1 MLGRHLTQNVYEVI
15 YNIIKYMDG
24 NTKRLRILERTFGL
38 EMEYADVDKHNAIL
52 PDGFEWNKVE
62 TIHNTDG
69 TVGTWSG
76 RYGGEINT
84 LPMHFN
90 HDVKVRLKDLLDS
103 LRSNGA
109 ISCRDLALQVHI
121 YVGDLDVESIKNI
134 FFLCYYT
141 SGILKE
147 VCHEPPYSDEQRY
160 RPSPTLQYYQRI
172 KEVKD
177 FQGLRQ
183 VLENSSSK
191 GFVRHFVNIS
201 SYFVRGTVEFRLFN
215 STTDYS
221 KLLNCILFAYRF
233 IDYALSYQENDFRN
247 IKTVDDFQREIKVP
261 LDLPAL
267 PPALLYFSSIKD
279 QDRGNM
285 CHKALD
291 ISKPLLSVL
300 SDNVGEEISCV
311 NPLLYSVEVR
321 LGKNKCV
328 TIYNNDEF
336 HHIIY
341 QVVKCGL
348 RIEYTAKAAFLQD
361 FNSDSPANQVACL
374 LIMHKLKKLFS
385 DNEYSIMNLE
395 AYKSE
400 MDVTFPKALRAAE
413 NICSLLET
421 STYKLGTLNNAL
433 DDGGEVFFQFDDYRK
448 HRTTVSVLRKN
459 SDYTGSFQ
467 RLRTQYN
474 GIPASIGNA
483 SSLCM
488 VSTNPYLPLSKI
500 AQVGDKY
507 FYKTDSGK
515 AMISS
520 KTEKADIMSF
530 PEPPDELQISDL
542 SLLKIC
548 PVKSSILKQVQNVYI
563 KKVEKISGC
572 RFAYLVFY
580 DKYLIGGFGF
590 DYPKM
595 QEYDI
600 WLLSDF
606 CTNNTIPRLS
616 KLILLIVKSK
626 IVQQSI
632 SRKMHMATSTC
643 YTKVYTHAPVSM
655 KYRGV
660 FDKIS
665 REDNHLLYA
674 TELGSSGTMEEV
686 LKKYQSYLT
695 SKK

>member
-1 MLGRHLTQNVYEVI
+1 MKV
-15 YNIIKYMDG
+15 
-24 NTKRLRILERTFGL
+24 LERTFGL

-52 PDGFEWNKVE
+52 PTGFEWDKVE

-69 TVGTWSG
+69 TIGTFRN

-84 LPMHFN
+84 VPMLFN
-90 HDVKVRLKDLLDS
+90 HDAKVRLKELLNS
-103 LRSNGA
+103 LCSNGA
-109 ISCRDLALQVHI
+109 ISRRDLALQVHI
-121 YVGDLDVESIKNI
+121 YVGDLDIESIKKI
-134 FFLCYYT
+134 FYLCYHT
-141 SGILKE
+141 SNILKE
-147 VCHEPPYSDEQRY
+147 ICHEPPYSDEQRY
-160 RPSPTLQYYQRI
+160 RPSPTFQYYQRI
-172 KEVKD
+172 KEVTD

-183 VLENSSSK
+183 VLENSSNK

-201 SYFVRGTVEFRLFN
+201 SYFVRETIEFRLFN
-215 STTDYS
+215 STTDYN

-233 IDYALSYQENDFRN
+233 IDYALSHQENDFRN
-247 IKTVDDFQREIKVP
+247 INTVYDFQRETKAP
-261 LDLPAL
+261 LDLPTL
-267 PPALLYFSSIKD
+267 PPALLYFSSIKE
-279 QDRGNM
+279 QDRGNLY
-285 CHKALD
+285 HKALD

-300 SDNVGEEISCV
+300 LDNVGEEISCV

-321 LGKNKCV
+321 LGGNKRV

-348 RIEYTAKAAFLQD
+348 RIEYTAKAAFLQN
-361 FNSDSPANQVACL
+361 FNSDNPASQVACL
-374 LIMHKLKKLFS
+374 LIMHKLRTFFNNK
-385 DNEYSIMNLE
+385 EYSIMNLE

-400 MDVTFPKALRAAE
+400 MNVTFPKALKVAE
-413 NICSLLET
+413 KICSLLET
-421 STYKLGTLNNAL
+421 STYKVGTLNNAL

-467 RLRTQYN
+467 KMRTQYN
-474 GIPASIGNA
+474 GIPASIGSAA
-483 SSLCM
+483 SLSI

-520 KTEKADIMSF
+520 KTEKAVIMSF
-530 PEPPDELQISDL
+530 QEPPNELQINDL
-542 SLLKIC
+542 SVLKIV
-548 PVKSSILKQVQNVYI
+548 PVKSSIFLQAQHVYV
-563 KKVEKISGC
+563 KKVEKISKC

-595 QEYDI
+595 QEYDV

-626 IVQQSI
+626 CVQQSV
-632 SRKMHMATSTC
+632 SRKMHMATNTC

-660 FDKIS
+660 FKKIS
-665 REDNHLLYA
+665 KEDNHLLYA

-686 LKKYQSYLT
+686 LKKYQSYLK

>member
-1 MLGRHLTQNVYEVI
+1 M
-15 YNIIKYMDG
+15 
-24 NTKRLRILERTFGL
+24 RILERTFGL

-52 PDGFEWNKVE
+52 PKGFEWDKVE

-69 TVGTWSG
+69 TIGTFRN

-84 LPMHFN
+84 VPMLFN
-90 HDVKVRLKDLLDS
+90 HNAKVSLKELLDS
-103 LRSNGA
+103 LCSNGA
-109 ISCRDLALQVHI
+109 ISRRDLALQVHI
-121 YVGDLDVESIKNI
+121 YVGDLDIESIKKI
-134 FFLCYYT
+134 FYLCYHT
-141 SGILKE
+141 SEILKE
-147 VCHEPPYSDEQRY
+147 ICHEPPYSDEQRY

-183 VLENSSSK
+183 VLENSSNK

-201 SYFVRGTVEFRLFN
+201 SYFVRETIEFRLFN
-215 STTDYS
+215 STTDYY

-233 IDYALSYQENDFRN
+233 IDYALSHQEDDFRK
-247 IKTVDDFQREIKVP
+247 IKTVNDFQREVKAP

-267 PPALLYFSSIKD
+267 PPTLLYFSSIKD
-279 QDRGNM
+279 QDRGNLY
-285 CHKALD
+285 HKALD

-300 SDNVGEEISCV
+300 SDNVGKEISCV

-321 LGKNKCV
+321 LLGSKHV

-341 QVVKCGL
+341 QVAKCGL
-348 RIEYTAKAAFLQD
+348 KIEYTAKAAFLQD
-361 FNSDSPANQVACL
+361 FNSDNPANQVACL
-374 LIMHKLKKLFS
+374 LIIHKLKKLFN

-400 MDVTFPKALRAAE
+400 MDVTFPKALKAAK
-413 NICSLLET
+413 NICCLLE
-421 STYKLGTLNNAL
+421 SSIYKLGTLNNAL

-448 HRTTVSVLRKN
+448 YRTTVSVLRKN

-467 RLRTQYN
+467 KSRTQYN

-483 SSLCM
+483 ASLCM
-488 VSTNPYLPLSKI
+488 VSTNPYLPLPKI
-500 AQVGDKY
+500 AQVRDKY
-507 FYKTDSGK
+507 FYKTNSGK
-515 AMISS
+515 ALISS
-520 KTEKADIMSF
+520 KTEKADVVSF
-530 PEPPDELQISDL
+530 PEPPNDLQINDL
-542 SLLKIC
+542 SLLKIY
-548 PVKSSILKQVQNVYI
+548 PVKSNILKQAQKTYI

-595 QEYDI
+595 HEYDI

-626 IVQQSI
+626 LVQQSV

-643 YTKVYTHAPVSM
+643 YTNVYTHAPVSM

-660 FDKIS
+660 FNKIS

-686 LKKYQSYLT
+686 LKRYQSYLK

>member
-1 MLGRHLTQNVYEVI
+1 
-15 YNIIKYMDG
+15 MDEG
-24 NTKRLRILERTFGL
+24 TKRLKILERTFGL
-38 EMEYADVDKHNAIL
+38 EMEYADVDKHNSVL
-52 PDGFEWNKVE
+52 PNGFEWDKVE

-84 LPMHFN
+84 VPMYFN
-90 HDVKVRLKDLLDS
+90 HDSKKLLKELLTT
-103 LRSNGA
+103 LCANGA
-109 ISCRDLALQVHI
+109 VSRRDLALQVHI
-121 YVGDLDVESIKNI
+121 YIGDLDVESVKNI

-141 SGILKE
+141 SEILKE
-147 VCHEPPYSDEQRY
+147 VCYEPPYSDEQRY

-183 VLENSSSK
+183 VLENSSNK
-191 GFVRHFVNIS
+191 GWVRHFVNIS

-215 STTDYS
+215 STTDYC

-233 IDYALSYQENDFRN
+233 VNYALTHQEEDFRN
-247 IKTVDDFQREIKVP
+247 IKNRNDFEREIKAP
-261 LDLPAL
+261 TDLPAL

-279 QDRGNM
+279 QDRGNLY
-285 CHKALD
+285 HKALD
-291 ISKPLLSVL
+291 TSKPLLSVL
-300 SDNVGEEISCV
+300 SDNIGEEISCV

-321 LGKNKCV
+321 LSKNKRV
-328 TIYNNDEF
+328 SIYNNDEF

-341 QVVKCGL
+341 QIVKCGL
-348 RIEYTAKAAFLQD
+348 RIEYTSKATFLQG
-361 FNSDSPANQVACL
+361 FNSDNPINQVACL
-374 LIMHKLKKLFS
+374 LIMHKLKKFFR
-385 DNEYSIMNLE
+385 DDEYSIANLE

-400 MDVTFPKALRAAE
+400 MDVTFPKALE
-413 NICSLLET
+413 VSKNICALLET

-433 DDGGEVFFQFDDYRK
+433 NDGGEVFFQFDDYRK
-448 HRTTVSVLRKN
+448 HRTTVGVLKKN
-459 SDYTGSFQ
+459 SNYTGSFQ
-467 RLRTQYN
+467 KQRTQYN
-474 GIPASIGNA
+474 GIPASIGQA

-488 VSTNPYLPLSKI
+488 VSTNPYLPLLKI

-507 FYKTDSGK
+507 FYKTDK
-515 AMISS
+515 RDTKISL
-520 KTEKADIMSF
+520 KTEKNEILSF
-530 PEPPDELQISDL
+530 PEPPNDLQISDL

-548 PVKSSILKQVQNVYI
+548 PVKSSILKQTQDAYI
-563 KKVEKISGC
+563 KKVEKTSRC

-606 CTNNTIPRLS
+606 CTNNAIPRLS
-616 KLILLIVKSK
+616 KLILLIIKSK
-626 IVQQSI
+626 VVQQSV
-632 SRKMHMATSTC
+632 SRKIHMATFTC

-660 FDKIS
+660 FDKVS
-665 REDNHLLYA
+665 KEDNHLLYA
-674 TELGSSGTMEEV
+674 AKLGSSGSMEDV
-686 LKKYQSYLT
+686 FKKYQSYLT
-695 SKK
+695 NKK

>member
-1 MLGRHLTQNVYEVI
+1 M
-15 YNIIKYMDG
+15 
-24 NTKRLRILERTFGL
+24 RILERTFGL

-52 PDGFEWNKVE
+52 PNGFEWDKVE

-69 TVGTWSG
+69 TIGTYHN

-84 LPMHFN
+84 VPMLFN
-90 HDVKVRLKDLLDS
+90 HDAKVRLKELLNS
-103 LRSNGA
+103 LCSNGA
-109 ISCRDLALQVHI
+109 ISRRDLALQVHI
-121 YVGDLDVESIKNI
+121 YVGDLDIESIKKI
-134 FFLCYYT
+134 FYLCYHT
-141 SGILKE
+141 SEILKE

-183 VLENSSSK
+183 VLENSSNK

-201 SYFVRGTVEFRLFN
+201 SYFVRETIEFRLFN

-233 IDYALSYQENDFRN
+233 IDYALSHQENDFRN
-247 IKTVDDFQREIKVP
+247 IKTVCDFQRETKAP

-279 QDRGNM
+279 QDRGNLF
-285 CHKALD
+285 HKALD
-291 ISKPLLSVL
+291 ISNPLLRVL
-300 SDNVGEEISCV
+300 SDNVGKEVSCV

-321 LGKNKCV
+321 LFRHKHV

-341 QVVKCGL
+341 QVIKCGL

-361 FNSDSPANQVACL
+361 FNSDNPENQVACL
-374 LIMHKLKKLFS
+374 LIIHKLKKFFN

-400 MDVTFPKALRAAE
+400 MDITFPQALKAAK
-413 NICSLLET
+413 NICCLLE
-421 STYKLGTLNNAL
+421 SSIYKLGTLNNAL

-448 HRTTVSVLRKN
+448 YRTTVSVLRKN

-467 RLRTQYN
+467 KSRTQYN

-483 SSLCM
+483 ASLCM
-488 VSTNPYLPLSKI
+488 VSTNPYLPLFKI

-520 KTEKADIMSF
+520 KTEKAYIMSF
-530 PEPPDELQISDL
+530 PEPPNELQINDL
-542 SLLKIC
+542 SQLKIY
-548 PVKSSILKQVQNVYI
+548 PVKSNILKQAQKAYI

-626 IVQQSI
+626 CVQQSV
-632 SRKMHMATSTC
+632 SRKMHMAISTC

-660 FDKIS
+660 FNKIS
-665 REDNHLLYA
+665 KEDNHLLYA
-674 TELGSSGTMEEV
+674 TELGSSGTMEDV
-686 LKKYQSYLT
+686 LKKYQSYLKN
-695 SKK
+695 KK